1 MLDVLGDRLLAL
13 CRGASGSFLVAAP
26 FIKDYVLAKVLDA
39 LPPSVTEVT
48 CVTRWLPE
56 EVAAGVSDLEVF
68 DLVAARPGAHL
79 LLLPTLHAKLFRS
92 ETKCLVGS
100 ANLTGRALGWKSPPN
115 LELLAEVP
123 YSHPDVTAFVSVLL
137 ASAFP
142 ADELTRDAV
151 RKEADRLVAEGR
163 VLAFPDVAENA
174 SAPPPRTWLP
184 RCTVADQLWTI
195 YSNASDIWKVL
206 ESNIESARIDL
217 AVLGIPQG
225 LPSQMFR
232 NRVIA
237 VLKQMPLVAEIDRR
251 TLAGISDAD
260 AIELIRTSIPEGE
273 MPFSAEDAWSILKE
287 WLQYFFP
294 DIYRR
299 AVQGEVFVRG
309 RELRS

>member
-1 MLDVLGDRLLAL
+1 M
-13 CRGASGSFLVAAP
+13 
-26 FIKDYVLAKVLDA
+26 
-39 LPPSVTEVT
+39 
-48 CVTRWLPE
+48 
-56 EVAAGVSDLEVF
+56 
-68 DLVAARPGAHL
+68 
-79 LLLPTLHAKLFRS
+79 
-92 ETKCLVGS
+92 
-100 ANLTGRALGWKSPPN
+100 
-115 LELLAEVP
+115 P
-123 YSHPDVTAFVSVLL
+123 YSHPDVTAFVSLLL

-163 VLAFPDVAENA
+163 VPAFPDVAENA

-206 ESNIESARIDL
+206 DSNIEAARIDL
-217 AVLGIPQG
+217 TVLGIPQG

-251 TLAGISDAD
+251 TRDGISDAD

-299 AVQGEVFVRG
+299 AAQGEVFFRG

>member
-1 MLDVLGDRLLAL
+1 M
-13 CRGASGSFLVAAP
+13 
-26 FIKDYVLAKVLDA
+26 
-39 LPPSVTEVT
+39 
-48 CVTRWLPE
+48 
-56 EVAAGVSDLEVF
+56 
-68 DLVAARPGAHL
+68 
-79 LLLPTLHAKLFRS
+79 
-92 ETKCLVGS
+92 
-100 ANLTGRALGWKSPPN
+100 
-115 LELLAEVP
+115 LAEVP
-123 YSHPDVTAFVSVLL
+123 YSHPDVTAFVSLLL

-163 VLAFPDVAENA
+163 VPAFPDVAENA

-206 ESNIESARIDL
+206 DSNIEAARIDL
-217 AVLGIPQG
+217 TVLGIPQG

-251 TLAGISDAD
+251 TRDGISDAD

-299 AVQGEVFVRG
+299 AAQGEVFFRG